1 MAYRKFRIILSK
13 GWTLLVCSFSVA
25 VLALTGS
32 CRSKKVS
39 KVPELIDDPKASDEV
54 VNDYANSDNLSPMA
68 SLPGDSQHVK
78 DMIKESNALKEEMS
92 NRMRSVI
99 YGPPEVMQRR
109 AAENQAM
116 RNKIDSLDTEINKA
130 RQKK

>member
-39 KVPELIDDPKASDEV
+39 KAPEPIDDPKASDEV

-68 SLPGDSQHVK
+68 SLPGDSQYVK
-78 DMIKESNALKEEMS
+78 DMIKESNALREEMS

>member
-1 MAYRKFRIILSK
+1 MAYRKLRIVLSK

-39 KVPELIDDPKASDEV
+39 KAPEPIYDPKAPDEV
-54 VNDYANSDNLSPMA
+54 VDEYTNSNNLSPMA
-68 SLPGDSQHVK
+68 SLPGDSQKVK
-78 DMIKESNALKEEMS
+78 DMIRESNALKEEMS

-116 RNKIDSLDTEINKA
+116 RNKIDSLDVEISKA